1 MSTKKLE
8 NLTQR
13 SLRAAKWACYMA
25 DKKENLTAIKAMVLS
40 TKLRS
45 LFYEKVSS

>member
-1 MSTKKLE
+1 MPMKEKYR
-8 NLTQR
+8 LTQR

-45 LFYEKVSS
+45 LFYEKV